1 MYISYL
7 HNLLYHHALLLST
20 QPSLPSCTSLI
31 YTTFFTIMYFSYLHK
46 HSNLKLK
53 SCYIIYKYILPL
65 LHYTIVAFLMQAF
78 QFNTVFIAS
87 TLFTSLLQTSNPF
100 TFYSLLQTSNPFT
113 FYSLLQTSN
122 PFTFFT
128 HLCIFQTYLH
138 YSPSL
143 YKLEIQFLSLQTK
156 KSPIKFGDLFIHT
169 SYSI

>member
-1 MYISYL
+1 MFYNYV
-7 HNLLYHHALLLST
+7 YLLST

-113 FYSLLQTSN
+113 F
-122 PFTFFT
+122 FT